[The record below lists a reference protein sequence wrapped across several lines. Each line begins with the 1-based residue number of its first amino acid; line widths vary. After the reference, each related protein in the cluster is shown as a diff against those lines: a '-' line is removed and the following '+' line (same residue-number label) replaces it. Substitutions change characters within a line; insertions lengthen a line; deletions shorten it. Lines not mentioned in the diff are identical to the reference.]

1 MDVLFVDV
9 DRAVDTVP
17 LWCPNLA
24 IMQASGAHKA
34 QGDNVGFDI
43 EDPDIVYAS
52 IVFSKNKHIADGLQ
66 FKYPNA
72 EILIGGSGSGDMSWL
87 TEEMQKAYPDYDLYP
102 SYPSGPYSLG
112 FTTRGCIR
120 RCPFCIVYQKEG
132 KYRRWQHIKEFHNPE
147 YKNVVILDNNWYA
160 DKDWFFENSQYVI
173 DNDLALNVSQ
183 GMDLRILTP
192 EIAEQLK
199 KIRWFKSIK
208 FAWDNIHDEKE
219 IMEGLQMLQDA
230 GIALRSNVMVY
241 VLTDFDTT
249 LEQDI
254 YRVNKL
260 KHTHFEGQRGKGGTN
275 AYVMQYQQID
285 ETFKKPLGNT
295 HVPYMARWSN
305 NKWLFWSHDF
315 VDYENGKWMALSK
328 RNTGVF

>member
-1 MDVLFVDV
+1 MNILMVDA
-9 DRAVDTVP
+9 DRAVDTVK
-17 LWCPNLA
+17 LWVPNLA
-24 IMQASGAHKA
+24 LTQISGAHKEL
-34 QGDNVGFDI
+34 GDNVGFDI

-52 IVFSKNKHIADGLQ
+52 VTFSKNKHVVDGLQ
-66 FKYPNA
+66 FKFPNA
-72 EILIGGSGSGDMSWL
+72 EIRIGGIGVGSMEWLPEDML
-87 TEEMQKAYPDYDLYP
+87 KVMPDYDLYP
-102 SYPSGPYSLG
+102 EYPAGPYSMG

-120 RCPFCIVYQKEG
+120 NCEFCVVGKKEG
-132 KYRRWQHIKEFHNPE
+132 CYRRWQPIKEFHSPKH
-147 YKNVVILDNNWYA
+147 KNVVILDNNWYA
-160 DKDWFFENSQYVI
+160 DKDWFFENSQYLI
-173 DNDLALNVSQ
+173 DNDLAINVSQ

-199 KIRWFKSIK
+199 KLKWFKSIK
-208 FAWDNIHDEKE
+208 FAWDNINDEKE
-219 IMEGLQMLQDA
+219 VMAGLQMLQDA

-254 YRVNKL
+254 YRTNLL

-285 ETFKKPLGNT
+285 ETFKKALGNP
-295 HVPYMARWSN
+295 HVPHMARWSN

-315 VDYENGKWMALSK
+315 VDYEHGKWMALSK
-328 RNTGVF
+328 RNQGVF